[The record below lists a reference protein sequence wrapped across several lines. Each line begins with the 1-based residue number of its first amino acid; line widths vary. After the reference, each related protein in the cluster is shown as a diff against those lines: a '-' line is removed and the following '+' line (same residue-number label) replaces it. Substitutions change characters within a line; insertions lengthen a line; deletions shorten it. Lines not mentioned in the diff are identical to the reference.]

1 MVFLQIIMSDK
12 KKPMERIRNNMK
24 LMLKIIFLLVFAGIT
39 KSNGQDLS
47 NDFNKEELTYR
58 EFLGYVK
65 KYHPMV
71 KQANLEVSEAQAALM
86 AARGGFDPKIEVDYN
101 KKEFKGT
108 EYYSLLNSSFKIPTW
123 YGIEVKA
130 GFDDTDGTYFNP
142 QNRTPEAGLTSLGIS
157 VPLGQGLFINQR
169 MADVRSGKLQ
179 LTLSDAE
186 RKLKA
191 IEVLYKASEAYFDWR
206 RCFNEAV
213 LYKRYLG
220 FARTRFKGIK
230 KLIELGDSPAIDSV
244 EARITVRNRELNLE
258 NGNLKLAKASLNL
271 SNYLWIENVPV
282 ELNANM
288 RPEENLMETLP
299 ETLKTDTAIFDSQSL
314 GSHPKMTALE
324 TKLSMLEINRKLKA
338 NLLLPKL
345 NVGYNYISE
354 PVYFDTFNT
363 EDYKFNV
370 DFSIPIFLRKERGN
384 LKIAKL
390 KIQDLKFD
398 LEQQRLELGNKIK
411 AQQTEISSLK
421 KQKNV
426 IDNLVQDYM
435 TMLDSE
441 ERLFSFGE
449 SSMFLINSRENNL
462 VSAKLSQISI
472 ENQYY
477 LSNVQLYRILAD
489 PD

>member
-1 MVFLQIIMSDK
+1 
-12 KKPMERIRNNMK
+12 MK
-24 LMLKIIFLLVFAGIT
+24 LSLRLLGLFFFLSIFQT
-39 KSNGQDLS
+39 YGQ
-47 NDFNKEELTYR
+47 DFNKEELSYA

-71 KQANLEVSEAQAALM
+71 KQANLEVSDAQAQLM
-86 AARGGFDPKIEVDYN
+86 VARGGFDPKIEVDYS

-130 GFDDTDGTYFNP
+130 GFDDTEGQYFNP

-157 VPLGQGLFINQR
+157 VPIGQGLFINQR

-179 LTLSDAE
+179 VQLSDAE
-186 RKLKA
+186 RKLRA
-191 IEVLYKASEAYFDWR
+191 IEVLYKASEAYFEWR
-206 RCFNEAV
+206 KSYNEAE

-220 FARTRFKGIK
+220 FASTRFAGTK

-244 EARITVRNRELNLE
+244 EARITVRNRQLNVE
-258 NGNLKLAKASLNL
+258 NGDLKLAKAQLNL
-271 SNYLWIENVPV
+271 SNFLWIENVPV
-282 ELNANM
+282 ELGDNVKPEANLL
-288 RPEENLMETLP
+288 ETVEETLR
-299 ETLKTDTAIFDSQSL
+299 TDAITMEAPSL
-314 GSHPKMTALE
+314 ENHPKIQALE
-324 TKLSMLEINRKLKA
+324 TKMSMLEINRRLKA

-354 PVYFDTFNT
+354 PNYWSSFNAD
-363 EDYKFNV
+363 DYKFNI

-384 LKIAKL
+384 LKLAKL
-390 KIQDLKFD
+390 KIQDLKLD
-398 LEQQRLELGNKIK
+398 MDQQRLELGNKIK
-411 AQQTEISSLK
+411 AQQTEIFSLRR
-421 KQKNV
+421 QKEV
-426 IDNLVQDYM
+426 IDELVQDYVV
-435 TMLDSE
+435 MLDSE

-472 ENQYY
+472 ENQFY
-477 LSNVQLYRILAD
+477 LSNAQLYRILAN